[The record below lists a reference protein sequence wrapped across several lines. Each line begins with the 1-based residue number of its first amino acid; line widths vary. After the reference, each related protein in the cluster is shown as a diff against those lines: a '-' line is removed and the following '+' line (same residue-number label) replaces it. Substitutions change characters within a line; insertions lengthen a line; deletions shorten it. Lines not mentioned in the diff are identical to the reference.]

1 MMGLGWQEL
10 SIILIII
17 LLVFGAGKL
26 PEIGTALGRSTKQ
39 FKAELGSGESDGALG
54 ASSTDGARDPRNP
67 RTHPDQT

>member
-26 PEIGTALGRSTKQ
+26 PEIGTALGRGTKQ
-39 FKAELGSGESDGALG
+39 FKAELSNDEPGGALT
-54 ASSTDGARDPRNP
+54 ASSAHTDEARDPR
-67 RTHPDQT
+67 HPL